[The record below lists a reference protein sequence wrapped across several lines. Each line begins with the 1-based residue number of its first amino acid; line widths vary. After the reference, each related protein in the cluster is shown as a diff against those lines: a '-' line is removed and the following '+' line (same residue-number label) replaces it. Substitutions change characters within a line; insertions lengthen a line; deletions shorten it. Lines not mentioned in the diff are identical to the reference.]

1 VPRFASELDLADGTR
16 RLAERLAKEAEDR
29 GLANGRNPAGVAAG
43 CVYEAAQERSD
54 EVTQQGLGAVAEVSA
69 VTVRS
74 RWREV
79 RERIVSE

>member
-1 VPRFASELDLADGTR
+1 LASELDLPDETR
-16 RLAERLAKEAEDR
+16 RLAERLATEAEDR

-43 CVYEAAQERSD
+43 CLYEAAQELHD
-54 EVTQQGLGAVAEVSA
+54 EVTQQGLGEAAEVSA

-79 RERIVSE
+79 RERIATE